1 MKTGELL
8 IPRNPKL
15 RDLVNRLPGLF
26 LAILA
31 ATALFLMPGCSIRV
45 RMGYHPNI
53 DALEKTLRVG
63 ESTQSDVVLALGQ
76 PFGKG
81 QLMFPTD
88 PKPRTLWSY
97 YYGEGD
103 MEDARNLFLFVFFA
117 QDRYDGYMWFSSLKE
132 DIDRQLSASQT
143 VPNAVKT
150 KTP

>member
-1 MKTGELL
+1 MKANEL
-8 IPRNPKL
+8 IGAWNSDRQYL
-15 RDLVNRLPGLF
+15 RNRLLSLR
-26 LAILA
+26 LALVA
-31 ATALFLMPGCSIRV
+31 ATALFLMAGCSIRV

-53 DALEKTLRVG
+53 DALERTLRVG

-132 DIDRQLSASQT
+132 DIARQLSPSPT
-143 VPNAVKT
+143 VPSAVKP
-150 KTP
+150 KKP